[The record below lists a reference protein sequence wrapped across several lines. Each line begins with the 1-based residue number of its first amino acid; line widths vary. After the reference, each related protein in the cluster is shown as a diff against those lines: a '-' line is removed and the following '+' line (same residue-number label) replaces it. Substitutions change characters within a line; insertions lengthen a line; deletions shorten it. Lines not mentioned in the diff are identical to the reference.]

1 MGDVTDSCAR
11 LVGGADPREGVR
23 RLARC
28 PRKVG
33 SAKMTG
39 SLMTMPM
46 LIVNMGAEMIY
57 VLDQRL
63 KAQNIPRDKSSKVL
77 EDIVKTMHNE
87 TFMAELFKPHR
98 MYSNVSTRQIFD
110 RLAHSSIMRLNAN
123 SMDKLYD
130 LMRMGFKYQVLSCAS
145 ADELLQVTMNHL
157 ANTKNL
163 VDSADVKR
171 QVDETIQLTADS
183 FGSMSPA
190 DFYMLKQFLCRFF
203 QDTRIKVSL
212 FLQNGIQGM
221 DGTLA
226 IHYEGF
232 TATGGKVPG
241 TIRYFDASDR
251 VKEEETFAIGS
262 AEGSVE
268 APEGS
273 VLERGQLN
281 AHLGFNMYEAD
292 SKDGT
297 EGFSRSTRQL
307 FADSK
312 LRGTAKGLDTTKR
325 QKTFKATAADGLNLL
340 ADLVG
345 TSSSAKDVE
354 GDNKA
359 LRINLFPDDPT
370 KPGSGGDEEED
381 SEVPTIWIDATSD
394 RKTST
399 DAILRDFKMD
409 DDGAKREGKGGDDL
423 LDLMDSTG

>member
-1 MGDVTDSCAR
+1 
-11 LVGGADPREGVR
+11 
-23 RLARC
+23 
-28 PRKVG
+28 
-33 SAKMTG
+33 MTG

-130 LMRMGFKYQVLSCAS
+130 LMRMGFKYQVLSCSS

-163 VDSADVKR
+163 VESADVKR
-171 QVDETIQLTADS
+171 LVDETIQLTS
-183 FGSMSPA
+183 ENFGRMGPA
-190 DFYMLKQFLCRFF
+190 DFYMLKQYLCRFF

-232 TATGGKVPG
+232 TATGGRVPG
-241 TIRYFDASDR
+241 VTQYFDASGR
-251 VKEEETFAIGS
+251 VEEEDSFAIAS
-262 AEGSVE
+262 ADGSVE

-273 VLERGQLN
+273 VLDRGQLN

-292 SKDGT
+292 SKDGAS
-297 EGFSRSTRQL
+297 GFSRSTRQL

-312 LRGTAKGLDTTKR
+312 LGSSAKGLGLDTRKHH
-325 QKTFKATAADGLNLL
+325 KTFKATAADGLNLL

-345 TSSSAKDVE
+345 VSASAKDVE
-354 GDNKA
+354 ADNKA
-359 LRINLFPDDPT
+359 LRINLFPDDPV
-370 KPGSGGDEEED
+370 KEGPGGDDED
-381 SEVPTIWIDATSD
+381 DKEIPTIWIDAASD

-399 DAILRDFKMD
+399 DAMLRDFKLD
-409 DDGAKREGKGGDDL
+409 DDGAKREGKAGDDL

>member
-1 MGDVTDSCAR
+1 
-11 LVGGADPREGVR
+11 
-23 RLARC
+23 
-28 PRKVG
+28 
-33 SAKMTG
+33 MTG

-77 EDIVKTMHNE
+77 EDIVKTMYNE

-110 RLAHSSIMRLNAN
+110 RLAHSSIMRLNTN

-130 LMRMGFKYQVLSCAS
+130 LMRMGFKYQVLSCSS

-157 ANTKNL
+157 SNTKNL
-163 VDSADVKR
+163 VESADVKR
-171 QVDETIQLTADS
+171 LVDETIQLTS
-183 FGSMSPA
+183 ENFGRMSPA
-190 DFYMLKQFLCRFF
+190 DFYMLKQYLCRFF

-241 TIRYFDASDR
+241 MTQYFDASGR
-251 VKEEETFAIGS
+251 VEEEDSFAIAS
-262 AEGSVE
+262 ADGSVE

-273 VLERGQLN
+273 VLDRGQLN

-292 SKDGT
+292 SKDGSG
-297 EGFSRSTRQL
+297 GFSRSTRQL

-312 LRGTAKGLDTTKR
+312 PRGRIRVRERRRGG
-325 QKTFKATAADGLNLL
+325 QQGAAHQP
-340 ADLVG
+340 
-345 TSSSAKDVE
+345 
-354 GDNKA
+354 
-359 LRINLFPDDPT
+359 I
-370 KPGSGGDEEED
+370 
-381 SEVPTIWIDATSD
+381 PTIWIDAASD
-394 RKTST
+394 RKSST
-399 DAILRDFKMD
+399 DAILRDFKLD
-409 DDGAKREGKGGDDL
+409 DDGAKRESKAGDDL
-423 LDLMDSTG
+423 LDLMDSTS

>member
-1 MGDVTDSCAR
+1 
-11 LVGGADPREGVR
+11 
-23 RLARC
+23 
-28 PRKVG
+28 
-33 SAKMTG
+33 MTG

-63 KAQNIPRDKSSKVL
+63 KAQNIPRDKSSKATNTAVATVL

-87 TFMAELFKPHR
+87 TFMEELFKPHR

-110 RLAHSSIMRLNAN
+110 RLAHSSIMRLNTN

-157 ANTKNL
+157 TNTKNL
-163 VDSADVKR
+163 VDSAEVKR
-171 QVDETIQLTADS
+171 QVDETILLTS
-183 FGSMSPA
+183 QNFGSMSPA
-190 DFYMLKQFLCRFF
+190 DFFMLRQYLCCFF

-241 TIRYFDASDR
+241 TTRYFDASGR
-251 VKEEETFAIGS
+251 VEEEDTFAVAS
-262 AEGSVE
+262 AEGSVA

-273 VLERGQLN
+273 VLNRNQLN

-297 EGFSRSTRQL
+297 GGFSRSTRQL
-307 FADSK
+307 FTEAKTRAPS
-312 LRGTAKGLDTTKR
+312 AKGVPINKS
-325 QKTFKATAADGLNLL
+325 QKTFKATATDGLNLL

-345 TSSSAKDVE
+345 KSASAKDVDS
-354 GDNKA
+354 DNKA
-359 LRINLFPDDPT
+359 LRINLFPDNPSKQGPD
-370 KPGSGGDEEED
+370 GDDED
-381 SEVPTIWIDATSD
+381 GKEVPTIWIDAASD
-394 RKTST
+394 RKSST
-399 DAILRDFKMD
+399 DAMIRDLKFD
-409 DDGAKREGKGGDDL
+409 DDGAKGEGKAGDDL

>member
-1 MGDVTDSCAR
+1 
-11 LVGGADPREGVR
+11 
-23 RLARC
+23 
-28 PRKVG
+28 
-33 SAKMTG
+33 MTG

-130 LMRMGFKYQVLSCAS
+130 LMRMGFKYQVLSCSS

-163 VDSADVKR
+163 VDSAEVKH
-171 QVDETIQLTADS
+171 QVDETIQLTS
-183 FGSMSPA
+183 ENFGSMSPA

-241 TIRYFDASDR
+241 TIRYFDASNR
-251 VKEEETFAIGS
+251 VEEEETFVIAS

-273 VLERGQLN
+273 VLDRDQLN

-292 SKDGT
+292 SKDGMG
-297 EGFSRSTRQL
+297 GFSRSTRQL
-307 FADSK
+307 FADNK
-312 LRGTAKGLDTTKR
+312 LRSTGASAKGLDNRKN

-345 TSSSAKDVE
+345 KSSAKDVD

-370 KPGSGGDEEED
+370 RPSCGDDEQD
-381 SEVPTIWIDATSD
+381 DKEVPTIWIDAASD

-399 DAILRDFKMD
+399 DAILRDFKID
-409 DDGAKREGKGGDDL
+409 DVKREGKGDDL

>member
-1 MGDVTDSCAR
+1 
-11 LVGGADPREGVR
+11 
-23 RLARC
+23 
-28 PRKVG
+28 
-33 SAKMTG
+33 MTG

-63 KAQNIPRDKSSKVL
+63 KAQNIPRDKSSKGTKQYPLLFIHLHTKIYLYCTLLVL

-87 TFMAELFKPHR
+87 TFMTELFKPHR

-130 LMRMGFKYQVLSCAS
+130 LMRMGFKYQVLSCSS

-163 VDSADVKR
+163 IDSPEVKH
-171 QVDETIQLTADS
+171 QVDETIQLTSDN
-183 FGSMSPA
+183 FGNMSPA

-241 TIRYFDASDR
+241 LIRYFDASNR
-251 VKEEETFAIGS
+251 VEEEETFAIAS

-273 VLERGQLN
+273 VLDRNQLN

-292 SKDGT
+292 SKDGMG
-297 EGFSRSTRQL
+297 GFSRSTRQL

-312 LRGTAKGLDTTKR
+312 LRSTGASAKGLDTRKN

-345 TSSSAKDVE
+345 KSSAKDVD

-370 KPGSGGDEEED
+370 KPSSGGDDED
-381 SEVPTIWIDATSD
+381 DKEVPTIWIDAASD

-399 DAILRDFKMD
+399 DEILRDFKID
-409 DDGAKREGKGGDDL
+409 DAKHEGKGGDDL
-423 LDLMDSTG
+423 LDLMDSTN

>member
-1 MGDVTDSCAR
+1 
-11 LVGGADPREGVR
+11 
-23 RLARC
+23 
-28 PRKVG
+28 
-33 SAKMTG
+33 MTG

-87 TFMAELFKPHR
+87 TFMTELFKPHR

-163 VDSADVKR
+163 VDSAEVKC
-171 QVDETIQLTADS
+171 QVDETIQLTSDN

-190 DFYMLKQFLCRFF
+190 DFYMLKQYLCRFF

-212 FLQNGIQGM
+212 FLQNGIQGI
-221 DGTLA
+221 DGTLV

-241 TIRYFDASDR
+241 TIRYFDASNR
-251 VKEEETFAIGS
+251 VEEEETFVIAS

-268 APEGS
+268 APAGS
-273 VLERGQLN
+273 VLERDQLN

-297 EGFSRSTRQL
+297 GGFSCSTRQL
-307 FADSK
+307 FADTK
-312 LRGTAKGLDTTKR
+312 ARGAGSNSSAKGVGAPKH

-345 TSSSAKDVE
+345 KSSSAKDVE

-370 KPGSGGDEEED
+370 KPGSGGDEED
-381 SEVPTIWIDATSD
+381 DKEVPTIWIDAASD

-399 DAILRDFKMD
+399 DAILQDFKID
-409 DDGAKREGKGGDDL
+409 DDAKREGKGGDDL

>member
-1 MGDVTDSCAR
+1 MGDREA
-11 LVGGADPREGVR
+11 ADP
-23 RLARC
+23 LCA
-28 PRKVG
+28 
-33 SAKMTG
+33 A
-39 SLMTMPM
+39 
-46 LIVNMGAEMIY
+46 
-57 VLDQRL
+57 
-63 KAQNIPRDKSSKVL
+63 VL

-123 SMDKLYD
+123 SMDKL
-130 LMRMGFKYQVLSCAS
+130 
-145 ADELLQVTMNHL
+145 LQVTMNHL

-171 QVDETIQLTADS
+171 QVDETIQLTS
-183 FGSMSPA
+183 ENFGNMSSG
-190 DFYMLKQFLCRFF
+190 DFYMLKQYLCRFF

-241 TIRYFDASDR
+241 TTRYFNASGH
-251 VKEEETFAIGS
+251 VEEEDTFTVAS

-273 VLERGQLN
+273 VLERDQLN

-297 EGFSRSTRQL
+297 GGFSRSTRQL

-312 LRGTAKGLDTTKR
+312 LRGAGSSAKGLDTRKH

-345 TSSSAKDVE
+345 KSSSAKDVE

-370 KPGSGGDEEED
+370 KQGPDGDDED
-381 SEVPTIWIDATSD
+381 DKEVPTIWIDAASD

-399 DAILRDFKMD
+399 DAILRDFKLD
-409 DDGAKREGKGGDDL
+409 DDGAKREGKAGDDL

>member
-1 MGDVTDSCAR
+1 
-11 LVGGADPREGVR
+11 
-23 RLARC
+23 
-28 PRKVG
+28 
-33 SAKMTG
+33 MTG

-87 TFMAELFKPHR
+87 TFMMELFKPHR

-110 RLAHSSIMRLNAN
+110 RLAHSSIMRLNTN

-157 ANTKNL
+157 TNTKNL
-163 VDSADVKR
+163 VDSAEVKR
-171 QVDETIQLTADS
+171 QVDETILLTS
-183 FGSMSPA
+183 QNFGSMSPA
-190 DFYMLKQFLCRFF
+190 DFFMLRQYLCRFF
-203 QDTRIKVSL
+203 QETRIKVSL
-212 FLQNGIQGM
+212 FLQNGIQGI

-232 TATGGKVPG
+232 TASGGKVPG
-241 TIRYFDASDR
+241 TIRYFDASGR
-251 VKEEETFAIGS
+251 VEEEDTFSVAS

-273 VLERGQLN
+273 VLNRNQLN

-292 SKDGT
+292 SKDGNG
-297 EGFSRSTRQL
+297 GFSRSTRQL
-307 FADSK
+307 FADAK
-312 LRGTAKGLDTTKR
+312 PRAPTAKSLSTNKS

-345 TSSSAKDVE
+345 KSASAKDV
-354 GDNKA
+354 DSDSKA

-370 KPGSGGDEEED
+370 KQGPGGDDED
-381 SEVPTIWIDATSD
+381 DKEVPTIWIDAASD

-399 DAILRDFKMD
+399 DAMIRDLKFD
-409 DDGAKREGKGGDDL
+409 DDDAKREAKGGDDL
-423 LDLMDSTG
+423 LDLMDSVN

>member
-1 MGDVTDSCAR
+1 
-11 LVGGADPREGVR
+11 
-23 RLARC
+23 
-28 PRKVG
+28 
-33 SAKMTG
+33 MTG

-130 LMRMGFKYQVLSCAS
+130 LMRMGFKYQILSCSS

-163 VDSADVKR
+163 VDSAEVKH
-171 QVDETIQLTADS
+171 QVDETIQLTS
-183 FGSMSPA
+183 ENFSSMSPA
-190 DFYMLKQFLCRFF
+190 DFYMLKQYLCRFF

-241 TIRYFDASDR
+241 TTRYFDASGH
-251 VKEEETFAIGS
+251 VEEEDTFAIAS

-273 VLERGQLN
+273 VLERNQLN
-281 AHLGFNMYEAD
+281 SHLGFNMYEAD

-297 EGFSRSTRQL
+297 GGFSRSTRQL

-312 LRGTAKGLDTTKR
+312 SRGAGSAAKGLDTGKHH
-325 QKTFKATAADGLNLL
+325 QKQFKATAADGLNLL

-345 TSSSAKDVE
+345 TSASAKDVE

-370 KPGSGGDEEED
+370 KEGSGGDDED
-381 SEVPTIWIDATSD
+381 DKEVPTIWIDAASD
-394 RKTST
+394 RKTSA
-399 DAILRDFKMD
+399 DAILRDFKID
-409 DDGAKREGKGGDDL
+409 DDGAKREGKAGDDL
-423 LDLMDSTG
+423 LDLMDSTS

>member
-1 MGDVTDSCAR
+1 
-11 LVGGADPREGVR
+11 
-23 RLARC
+23 
-28 PRKVG
+28 
-33 SAKMTG
+33 
-39 SLMTMPM
+39 MPM

-130 LMRMGFKYQVLSCAS
+130 LMRMGFKYQVLSCSS

-157 ANTKNL
+157 MNTKNL

-171 QVDETIQLTADS
+171 QVDETIQLTS
-183 FGSMSPA
+183 MNFGGMSPA
-190 DFYMLKQFLCRFF
+190 DFYMLKQYLCRFF

-212 FLQNGIQGM
+212 FLQNGIQGI

-241 TIRYFDASDR
+241 MIRYYDASGR
-251 VKEEETFAIGS
+251 VEDEDTFAI
-262 AEGSVE
+262 ATTEGSVE

-273 VLERGQLN
+273 VLDRNQLN

-297 EGFSRSTRQL
+297 GGFSRSTRQL
-307 FADSK
+307 FTDSK
-312 LRGTAKGLDTTKR
+312 LRDTSASAKGLDVRKQQ
-325 QKTFKATAADGLNLL
+325 QKSFKATAVDGLNLL
-340 ADLVG
+340 AELVG
-345 TSSSAKDVE
+345 KSSSAKDVE
-354 GDNKA
+354 SDNKS

-370 KPGSGGDEEED
+370 TVGAGGDDED
-381 SEVPTIWIDATSD
+381 GKEVPTIWIDAASD

-399 DAILRDFKMD
+399 DEILRDFKID
-409 DDGAKREGKGGDDL
+409 DDAKRERKGGEDL
-423 LDLMDSTG
+423 LDLMDSTN

>member
-1 MGDVTDSCAR
+1 
-11 LVGGADPREGVR
+11 
-23 RLARC
+23 
-28 PRKVG
+28 
-33 SAKMTG
+33 MTG

-87 TFMAELFKPHR
+87 TFMTELFKPHR

-130 LMRMGFKYQVLSCAS
+130 LMRMGFKYQVLSCSS

-163 VDSADVKR
+163 IDSAEVKH
-171 QVDETIQLTADS
+171 QVDETIQLTS
-183 FGSMSPA
+183 ENFGSMSPA
-190 DFYMLKQFLCRFF
+190 DFYMLKQYLCRFF

-241 TIRYFDASDR
+241 VIRYFDASNR
-251 VKEEETFAIGS
+251 VEEEETFVIAS

-273 VLERGQLN
+273 VLDRNQLN

-292 SKDGT
+292 SKDGMG
-297 EGFSRSTRQL
+297 GFSRSTRQL
-307 FADSK
+307 FADN
-312 LRGTAKGLDTTKR
+312 
-325 QKTFKATAADGLNLL
+325 GLNLL

-345 TSSSAKDVE
+345 KSSAKDVD

-370 KPGSGGDEEED
+370 KPSSGGDGED
-381 SEVPTIWIDATSD
+381 DKDVPIIWIDAASD

-399 DAILRDFKMD
+399 DEILRDFKID
-409 DDGAKREGKGGDDL
+409 DTKSEGKGGDDL

>member
-1 MGDVTDSCAR
+1 
-11 LVGGADPREGVR
+11 
-23 RLARC
+23 
-28 PRKVG
+28 
-33 SAKMTG
+33 
-39 SLMTMPM
+39 MTMPM

-87 TFMAELFKPHR
+87 TFMTELFKPHR

-130 LMRMGFKYQVLSCAS
+130 LMRMGFKYQVLSCSS

-163 VDSADVKR
+163 IDSAEVKH
-171 QVDETIQLTADS
+171 QVDETIQLTS
-183 FGSMSPA
+183 ENFGSMSPA
-190 DFYMLKQFLCRFF
+190 DFYMLKQYLCRFF

-241 TIRYFDASDR
+241 VIRYFDASNR
-251 VKEEETFAIGS
+251 VEEEETFVVAS

-273 VLERGQLN
+273 VLDRNQLN

-292 SKDGT
+292 SKDGMG
-297 EGFSRSTRQL
+297 GFSRSTRQL

-312 LRGTAKGLDTTKR
+312 PRSTGASAKGLDTHKQ

-345 TSSSAKDVE
+345 KSSAKDVD

-370 KPGSGGDEEED
+370 KPSSGGDGED
-381 SEVPTIWIDATSD
+381 DKDVPIIWIDAASD

-399 DAILRDFKMD
+399 DEILRDFKIED
-409 DDGAKREGKGGDDL
+409 TKSEGKGGDDL